1 MSNHHLYKQIES
13 MIFGIE
19 TNKTKKQW
27 NIFFD
32 ENKITIPSN
41 TKSFKFLIN
50 KTQPSSILEFYQ
62 IVYNLIS
69 LIYDSCDIDT
79 ILERQLSNVS
89 DVILIDGTINLLD
102 ELEQDNSYII
112 GNIPTLNE
120 LKKWL
125 DIFEQN
131 LKYELKFVD

>member
-1 MSNHHLYKQIES
+1 

>member
-1 MSNHHLYKQIES
+1 

-32 ENKITIPSN
+32 ENKITIPTN

-50 KTQPSSILEFYQ
+50 ETQPSSILEFYQ

-112 GNIPTLNE
+112 GNIPKLNE